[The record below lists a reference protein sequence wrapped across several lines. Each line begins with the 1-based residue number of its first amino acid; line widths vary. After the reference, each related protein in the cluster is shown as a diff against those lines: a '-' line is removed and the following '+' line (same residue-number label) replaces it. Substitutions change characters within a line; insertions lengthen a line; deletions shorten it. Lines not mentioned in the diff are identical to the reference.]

1 MTYEKYL
8 KLSTLFMVLLIIG
21 LVLVQSFLSMLLVTQ
36 VIVPWL
42 SSLNTTM
49 LGVLNFGMA
58 YNILFIVVCVGID
71 YAVLN
76 LYGKHVKKK
85 ESKLLNKELEQI

>member
-8 KLSTLFMVLLIIG
+8 KLSTLFMVLLTIG
-21 LVLVQSFLSMLLVTQ
+21 LVFVQSFLSMLLVTQ

-71 YAVLN
+71 YAVLS

-85 ESKLLNKELEQI
+85 ESKLLNKELGRI

>member
-8 KLSTLFMVLLIIG
+8 KLSTLFMVLLTIG
-21 LVLVQSFLSMLLVTQ
+21 LVFVQSFLSMLLVTQ

-85 ESKLLNKELEQI
+85 ESKLLNKELGRI